1 MNFPVHFQGNAGPKN
16 RRAIGTRIFWLK
28 AHPTISIVLP
38 SVNNQN
44 LPVHESKNYNAY
56 VQPQLF
62 SSQNFN

>member
-44 LPVHESKNYNAY
+44 LPVHESKK
-56 VQPQLF
+56 L
-62 SSQNFN
+62 